1 MQTIHDAAEAIRG
14 GRVTPIDLVEQCLE
28 AVERWENHVHA
39 WVFIDR
45 EYALAEAKRLT
56 DELAKGRYRG
66 PLHGIPIGVKDIY
79 DVFDWPTACGS
90 KLWANSIARQDAA
103 VVASL
108 REAGA
113 IFLGKTVTT
122 QFASFDP
129 PVTRNPWNLAHTPGG
144 SSSGS
149 AAAVATGMCLGA
161 LGSQTGG
168 SITRPASY
176 CGIAGLKPTY
186 GLLNLNGIMP
196 LAHSMDHPGPMAQNV
211 MDLALLMRGMFSGW
225 TIDPP
230 ANYVEKAAVAATK
243 PRFGR
248 LRQLFEDKADQTVRD
263 MMDEIC
269 HRFATDGA
277 EIKEAAL
284 PAEFADVIQRHRI
297 VMAVE
302 AAQFHEPRLK
312 RHPDDYSP
320 RIKQLLEEGLACP
333 APEFART
340 KEHQQKL
347 TFTMHSQLSR
357 DEVLLCPATTVAAPL
372 ADTTGDPAFNSPWSY
387 TGLPTISIQ
396 TGYYVDG
403 LPLAIQLVGG
413 PNREDLLFSVAA
425 WCEKR
430 LAPSPLVPKLPA

>member
-1 MQTIHDAAEAIRG
+1 MQTIHEAAEAIKGR
-14 GRVTPIDLVEQCLE
+14 RVTPIELVEQCF
-28 AVERWENHVHA
+28 AAIDRWEPHVQA
-39 WVFIDR
+39 WVFVDR
-45 EYALAEAKRLT
+45 DYALAEAKRLT
-56 DELAKGRYRG
+56 AELEKNRYRG

-90 KLWANSIARQDAA
+90 KLWANSIARQDAP
-103 VVASL
+103 VVAAL

-122 QFASFDP
+122 QYASFDP
-129 PVTRNPWNLAHTPGG
+129 PVTLNPWNLKHTPGG

-149 AAAVATGMCLGA
+149 AAAVSTGMCFGA

-176 CGIAGLKPTY
+176 CGIAGCKPTY
-186 GLLNLNGIMP
+186 GLLPLEGIMP
-196 LAHSMDHPGPMAQNV
+196 LAHSMDHPGPMAHNV
-211 MDLALLMRGMFSGW
+211 MDLALMMRGMIGQFREEA
-225 TIDPP
+225 
-230 ANYVEKAAVAATK
+230 ANYAEKAAVASSR

-248 LRQLFEDKADQTVRD
+248 VRQLFEEKADETVRD
-263 MMDEIC
+263 MMDEIA
-269 HRFATDGA
+269 HRFSQDGA
-277 EIKEAAL
+277 EVKEAVL
-284 PAEFADVIQRHRI
+284 PAGFSDVIARHRI

-302 AAQFHEPRLK
+302 AAQYHEMRLR

-320 RIKQLLEEGLACP
+320 RIRGLLQEGLDCP

-340 KEHQQKL
+340 KEHQEAL
-347 TFTMHSQLSR
+347 TGAMHY
-357 DEVLLCPATTVAAPL
+357 LLIGDQILLTPATTGPAPL

-403 LPLAIQLVGG
+403 LPLAIQLVAG

-430 LAPSPLVPKLPA
+430 LAPSPLVPKLPR